1 MATVKKTATT
11 KAAQK
16 KAAQKKSA
24 QKKGAQKKG
33 AKLYQVVAPATE
45 YNDEYMFSVSDGKV
59 AINNQL
65 FPNKAAAEKAA
76 LVHRR
81 SAAMQVIGDSRA
93 WLPDF
98 DIDDEENETI
108 AFKEAFQIGEE
119 TEDIY
124 IFFDSLQKRLAH
136 PDAKPLSDKQVL
148 ALIGICPLQRVE
160 IVELE
165 IVDE

>member
-16 KAAQKKSA
+16 KDTR
-24 QKKGAQKKG
+24 KKG
-33 AKLYQVVAPATE
+33 AKLYQAVAPATE

-59 AINNQL
+59 AIDNRL

-76 LVHRR
+76 MGHQR
-81 SAAMQVIGDSRA
+81 SAAMQIIGDSRA

-119 TEDIY
+119 TEDVHS
-124 IFFDSLQKRLAH
+124 FFKSLRKKLAH